1 MTSTSIGRRAL
12 AIASLAAMAAAP
24 AHAQTSW
31 TDRGYVDVSGWYQ
44 ARSMSFTDVTRPITF
59 GEPAA
64 INTIYTVRS
73 AAGFDAAGGVRI
85 WRNLAVGAGMSFFS
99 RSASGSI
106 AAQIPHPFYFN
117 RARPV
122 AGDTSDLTHHE
133 TAVHVRLTWLAPL
146 TGRWQLALSGGPSWF
161 ALDQDL
167 VTAVS
172 VTQTYP
178 YDTADFAGVT
188 SAQQSKSRAGFNAG
202 GDLDYMVRPRVGLG
216 VGVTY
221 SHARVPL
228 GDALN
233 VDAGGLR
240 VGGGLRF
247 RF

>member
-1 MTSTSIGRRAL
+1 MTVARTGCRAI
-12 AIASLAAMAAAP
+12 AIASLAIVAAAP
-24 AHAQTSW
+24 AHAQTPW

-44 ARSMSFTDVTRPITF
+44 AASTSFSDVARPITF

-64 INTIYTVRS
+64 INTTYTVRS
-73 AAGFDAAGGVRI
+73 AAGFEAAAGVRI
-85 WRNLAVGAGMSFFS
+85 WRNLAAGAGVSFFS

-161 ALDQDL
+161 MLDQDL

-178 YDTADFAGVT
+178 FDTADFAGVT
-188 SAQQSKSRAGFNAG
+188 SARQSKSHIGFNAG
-202 GDLDYMVRPRVGLG
+202 GDLDYMLRPKVGLG
-216 VGVTY
+216 FGVMF
-221 SHARVPL
+221 SRARV
-228 GDALN
+228 ALTDSTTI
-233 VDAGGLR
+233 DAGGLH